1 MKDQKIER
9 ILKEFDADWT
19 NNQELRKE
27 IENDTIFTWVTQW
40 DDWMNEF
47 SSLEYKGQFDII
59 RSEVRRITAE
69 MLRNPIE
76 VSFKAMQGSSQDSAD
91 LLQGMYRTDMR
102 DNRSRNAVKIAIR
115 NQVTSG
121 YGAWRIITRNED
133 DGLGGNNQVIDRV
146 AINDPASTCV
156 WDSNSKTMDKSD
168 AEHCTIITQYSR
180 LKYEELAKENDWP
193 EFPSPIERKMDMYN
207 FIWLQDDSVY
217 IGEYYEK
224 VKKADKVFF
233 FEGPNGEIRS
243 HYKSEMDKYIEELDA
258 MDFVKV
264 SEKKVTRQ
272 YVDKYIITGSEILEG
287 PERIAGEHIP
297 VVPLYGEWNIVKGKE
312 VCEGVVRLAKDGQ
325 RLRNAILSFNADAM
339 LRSPRKKP
347 FLFQEQIQG
356 YEQMYDGKT
365 DFPFYLLN
373 RVAPDGS
380 DLPHGAVSYFENPE
394 ISQASAFL
402 LEQAT
407 QAVKEVTTEGV
418 DAQSVM
424 SQRIAEGTVSLLNQR
439 SDIET
444 FVFQDNLATACRRDG
459 EIYASIASEVYDT
472 QREVTSTS
480 VDGTESK
487 VMLNEPKI
495 NFESGQYETV
505 NSIGGK
511 FNVWS
516 DVGPSYS
523 SQREQ
528 SLTQMRELYASMDPM
543 SPERNMVLLVMMTML
558 DGVAYEI
565 PREYANKQ
573 LILQGLK
580 EPETEQEQMMLMQA
594 QQAQQ
599 QPDPVMMSAIQ
610 ANETE
615 AMKNMQ
621 MARKHEADTVR
632 AMAETD
638 KVQAQTMEVLSKL
651 PNANERDMISNMT
664 QLAQLM
670 KLVQQDNQPQQ
681 QAQQL
686 PQ

>member
-1 MKDQKIER
+1 MSKEKITQ
-9 ILKEFDADWT
+9 ILKEFDSDWIQG
-19 NNQELRKE
+19 QEIRKE
-27 IENDTIFTWVTQW
+27 IENDTIFCWVTQW

-76 VSFKAMQGSSQDSAD
+76 VAFKPMHGASDDSAD

-146 AINDPASTCV
+146 AINDPSSSCV
-156 WDSNSKTMDKSD
+156 WDANSKTMDKSD

-180 LKYEELAKENDWP
+180 NKYTELAKENDWP
-193 EFPSPIERKMDMYN
+193 EYPAPIDRKEDMYA
-207 FIWLQDDSVY
+207 FLWLNDDSVY

-224 VKKADKVFF
+224 VRKADRVFF

-243 HYKSEMDKYIEELDA
+243 HYKSDMSDYIEELDA

-272 YVDKYIITGSEILEG
+272 YVDKYIISGSEILEG
-287 PERIAGEHIP
+287 PTRIAGEHIP
-297 VVPLYGEWNIVKGKE
+297 IVPLYGEWNIVKGKE
-312 VCEGVVRLAKDGQ
+312 ICEGVVRLAKDGQ
-325 RLRNAILSFNADAM
+325 RLRNAILSFNTDAM

-347 FLFQEQIQG
+347 FFYQEQIQG
-356 YEQMYDGKT
+356 FEQMYDGNT
-365 DFPFYLLN
+365 DYPYYLLN
-373 RVAPDGS
+373 RVANDGT
-380 DLPHGAVSYFENPE
+380 DLPPGAVSYFENPE
-394 ISQASAFL
+394 VSQASAFL

-424 SQRIAEGTVSLLNQR
+424 SQRIAEGTVDLLNKR

-444 FVFQDNLATACRRDG
+444 FVFQDNLAAAHRRDG
-459 EIYASIASEVYDT
+459 EIYASIAAEIYDT
-472 QREVTSTS
+472 ERDVTVTNA
-480 VDGTESK
+480 DGSEGKKT
-487 VMLNEPKI
+487 LNQPQI
-495 NFESGQYETV
+495 NFESGQYEIANT
-505 NSIGGK
+505 IKGK
-511 FNVWS
+511 FDVWT
-516 DVGPSYS
+516 DIGPSYS

-528 SLTQMRELYASMDPM
+528 YRSEMKELYASLDPM
-543 SPERNMVLLVMMTML
+543 SPERNIVLLQYLTLL
-558 DGVAYEI
+558 DGPATEML
-565 PREYANKQ
+565 REYANKQ

-580 EPETEQEQMMLMQA
+580 QPETEQEQMMLMQA

-599 QPDPVMMSAIQ
+599 QQDPMMVAAQ
-610 ANETE
+610 AE
-615 AMKNMQ
+615 AMKAQADQAKIQVDMYNAESKRIDTNIKAMSAQVDAALKQEDMRLRAWEKQNM
-621 MARKHEADTVR
+621 
-632 AMAETD
+632 AM
-638 KVQAQTMEVLSKL
+638 
-651 PNANERDMISNMT
+651 R
-664 QLAQLM
+664 
-670 KLVQQDNQPQQ
+670 
-681 QAQQL
+681 
-686 PQ
+686 